1 MYRKSAINKTKIPFV
16 SILYILVFYLGI
28 ACNSEESYIA
38 PTGEISED
46 SLRIYTKTLASDEFL
61 GRMPF
66 TPGEKITVDYL
77 QKKLTQFGLEPGN
90 GDQFVQEVPLVDIE
104 GFPANT
110 LDIELENGNMDMEL
124 GLDFVAYTQQEAT
137 EVSLD
142 KSEIIFCGYG
152 INAPEQD
159 WNDFEGVDVKGK
171 TIIVLVNDPGLSS
184 KDSTFFKGRS
194 MTYYGRWTYKYEEA
208 ARQGAA
214 GVFIV
219 HEPTMAGYPWFVVRN
234 SWAGSQQNIQS
245 ENKGSDKCAV
255 QGWLTLEAAQKLF
268 TKAGLD
274 FSTVFKSAAQP
285 GFKPIPLN
293 ATASIEIKN
302 KLTYNTSQNV
312 VAKISGSGPENII
325 FSAHWDHFG
334 VSTPIDGDSIYNGAV
349 DNATGV
355 AALMEIARTYKENNI
370 MPKRSLV
377 FLFVTAEEQG
387 LLGSQYYSEHPIYPP
402 RTTMAN
408 LNLDAIEP
416 LGLMKDVTMIG
427 YGHSTFDE
435 ITEAEAA
442 LQNRYIIPDQE
453 AEKGYFFRSD
463 HFNFAKIGIPALYAK
478 GSYEHQSKGVEY
490 AKSVMDQ
497 YTAQHYHQPS
507 DEYREDMDFSG
518 IQQDG
523 QLYYNIGW
531 RIATGEITPEW
542 KPISEFAAYR

>member
-1 MYRKSAINKTKIPFV
+1 MFRKSPNHRSHFTLLTFI
-16 SILYILVFYLGI
+16 YIIVFCAGI
-28 ACNSEESYIA
+28 GCDSPDSFRPPSGNV
-38 PTGEISED
+38 SED
-46 SLRIYTKTLASDEFL
+46 SLRLYTKTLSSDEFM

-66 TPGEKITVDYL
+66 TPGEKVTVDYL
-77 QKKLTQFGLEPGN
+77 QQKLSAFGLEPGN
-90 GDQFVQEVPLVDIE
+90 GEEYVQEVPLVDIE

-110 LDIELENGNMDMEL
+110 LEIDMDGGDMDLQL
-124 GLDFVAYTQQEAT
+124 GLDFVAYTQQEKE

-142 KSEIIFCGYG
+142 QSDIIFCGYG
-152 INAPEQD
+152 INAPEQN

-184 KDSTFFKGRS
+184 QDSTFFKGRS

-285 GFKPIPLN
+285 GFKPIPLK
-293 ATASIEIKN
+293 AKASIEIKN

-312 VAKISGSGPENII
+312 VAKITGSGPENII
-325 FSAHWDHFG
+325 YSAHWDHFG
-334 VSTPIDGDSIYNGAV
+334 ISTPIDGDSIYNGAV

-355 AALMEIARTYKENNI
+355 AALLEIARTYKENNI

-402 RTTMAN
+402 KTTMAN

-435 ITEAEAA
+435 ITADEAA

-490 AKSVMDQ
+490 AKTIMDQ

-518 IQQDG
+518 IQQDA